1 MQKQFE
7 VVIAKQKVKP
17 ERKAFPLLNGNAARQ
32 RCHKTEQT
40 NHVRNER
47 DSHQRLHKKEFMPRI
62 EVIEHSEA
70 TGKLKEIYD
79 GLAKRR
85 GKLAD
90 VHKIQSLRPKSIT
103 AHMDLYMEIMYSRS
117 ELSRAERELIGTIVS
132 ITNGCKYC
140 TKHHAEA
147 LNFYW
152 KDDAKIEKLI
162 SEDYTKI
169 LSRKE
174 LALGEFSKHLTKHP
188 EKHDSEDFTPKLREL
203 GLSDAAILD
212 AVLVTAY
219 FNFVNRIVLS
229 LGVQLEDD
237 KGAGYKY

>member
-1 MQKQFE
+1 
-7 VVIAKQKVKP
+7 
-17 ERKAFPLLNGNAARQ
+17 
-32 RCHKTEQT
+32 
-40 NHVRNER
+40 
-47 DSHQRLHKKEFMPRI
+47 MPRI
-62 EVIEHSEA
+62 KVIEHSEA
-70 TGKLKEIYD
+70 TGNLKEIYD
-79 GLAKRR
+79 GLTKSR

-117 ELSRAERELIGTIVS
+117 ELSRAERELIGTVVS

-152 KDDAKIEKLI
+152 KDDNRIEKLI
-162 SEDYTKI
+162 EGNYTEI
-169 LSRKE
+169 LSPKE
-174 LALGEFSKHLTKHP
+174 VALSEFSEHLTKHP
-188 EKHDSEDFTPKLREL
+188 EQHESTDYTTQLRKL
-203 GLSDAAILD
+203 GLSDAAVLD

-229 LGVQLEDD
+229 LGVQLENDN
-237 KGAGYKY
+237 GAGYKY